1 MAGQDSIDRRPSS
14 ARHAALP
21 EMRRRFYRAGKWEIP
36 RLFVGERGPTAAVQR
51 RDMQGRERIRMAV
64 DSTGLAQLVFL
75 DASGRVISSFPR

>member
-51 RDMQGRERIRMAV
+51 RERIRMAV